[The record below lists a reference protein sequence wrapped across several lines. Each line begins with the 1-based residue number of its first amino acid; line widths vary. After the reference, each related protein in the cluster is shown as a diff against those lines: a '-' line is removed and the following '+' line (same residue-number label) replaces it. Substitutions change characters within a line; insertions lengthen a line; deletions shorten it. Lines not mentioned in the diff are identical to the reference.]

1 MDSHIFLKL
10 LFYCLFVVAVVIFY
24 IGDMQETLS
33 KEIDKIGEFNFILS
47 LLNEIPIKPT
57 SLHFT
62 VTPLSTYDNYR

>member
-1 MDSHIFLKL
+1 
-10 LFYCLFVVAVVIFY
+10 
-24 IGDMQETLS
+24 MQETLS